1 MDVRALPARL
11 RVRGRAALARRF
23 GIDARALAALRVV
36 LGALLL
42 VDLLLRA
49 RYLVAFYTDFG
60 VLPRAALRE
69 QYPAFARFSLHAV
82 SGDAWVQAVLFVVAG
97 GFAVALLCG
106 YRTTL
111 VTVVS
116 FLLLASLHA
125 RNPLVL
131 NGGDSLLRRL
141 LFWGVFLP
149 LGGRWS
155 VDALRDGPA
164 GRDEDRVASV
174 ASAALLV
181 QVVVVYTANAAFKL
195 RGDLWVRG
203 DAIRYVFSL
212 DQFTVLFGDALARY
226 PAVLVALD
234 RAWLALLLSS
244 VLLVLLTGRART
256 LLVALFVAM
265 HVGMALTMRLGL
277 FPLISIAALLP
288 FLPGPVWDALESRLP
303 TTAVST
309 VGQSARSTVGLDRSS
324 TGQSIRPAG
333 RPSALPGVPSSVG
346 QWVRRV
352 TSVVVAVLLVLVLAW
367 NAATLG
373 YVDVPDGVEAAVD
386 PDERRW
392 DMFAPSPP
400 RSDGWYVVPGRLES
414 GGQVDAYRR
423 APVQWDRPP
432 DVAATYPTARWRKY
446 LIGLWWADDDD
457 LTRPFAGYLCRRWN
471 STHDDDLVEVTVY
484 VVEQPTR
491 LDGPEPTRRI
501 ELLQHACSSGQE

>member
-1 MDVRALPARL
+1 M
-11 RVRGRAALARRF
+11 
-23 GIDARALAALRVV
+23 AALRVA

-42 VDLLLRA
+42 ADLFLRA

-69 QYPAFARFSLHAV
+69 QYPAFARLSLHAL
-82 SGDAWVQAVLFVVAG
+82 SGDAWVQAALFVIAG
-97 GFAVALLCG
+97 GFAVAFLCG

-131 NGGDSLLRRL
+131 NAGDSLLRRL

-155 VDALRDGPA
+155 VDALRDGRD
-164 GRDEDRVASV
+164 GRDGERVASV

-181 QVVVVYTANAAFKL
+181 QVVIVYTANAAFKL

-212 DQFTVLFGDALARY
+212 DQFTVLFGDVLARY
-226 PAVLVALD
+226 PPVLVALD
-234 RAWLALLLSS
+234 RVWLALLLSS

-256 LLVALFVAM
+256 LLVALFVGM
-265 HVGMALTMRLGL
+265 HLGMALTMRLGL
-277 FPLISIAALLP
+277 FPFISIAALLP
-288 FLPGPVWDALESRLP
+288 FLPGPVWDALESRLSA
-303 TTAVST
+303 AVGRLPDP
-309 VGQSARSTVGLDRSS
+309 VRRGDRLGRVRSAV
-324 TGQSIRPAG
+324 
-333 RPSALPGVPSSVG
+333 ALPTVAVPAVLPAVPPVVG
-346 QWVRRV
+346 QWTRRV

-423 APVQWDRPP
+423 SSVQWDRPP

-471 STHDDDLVEVTVY
+471 STHEDDLVGVTVY

-491 LDGPEPTRRI
+491 LDGPEPTHRRK
-501 ELLQHACSSGQE
+501 LLGYSCANAENGSLRSPL